1 MSLSRVTKL
10 LVLAASAYTI
20 GSPREG
26 DAATINA
33 ARIAARCGLDI
44 HALADAHNVSLLC
57 TIPWTEEAAPAGQY
71 TAGLHIQCND
81 GTNLL
86 AHEALDG
93 SGVWI
98 ERMGDEASGYRY
110 LGRGFWRDCE
120 IQEAV
125 YFAREA
131 WGC

>member
-10 LVLAASAYTI
+10 LVLAASAYLI

-57 TIPWTEEAAPAGQY
+57 TIEWTEEKAPAASY
-71 TAGLHIQCND
+71 TCVANVTCV
-81 GTNLL
+81 
-86 AHEALDG
+86 DG
-93 SGVWI
+93 STLNVYEGPEGIWI
-98 ERMGDEASGYRY
+98 ERLGGEDVDFHY
-110 LGRGFWRDCE
+110 LSRGFWRDCE
-120 IQEAV
+120 PTEAV
-125 YFAREA
+125 LFARDA

>member
-10 LVLAASAYTI
+10 LVLAASAYLI

-57 TIPWTEEAAPAGQY
+57 TIEWTEEKAPAASY
-71 TAGLHIQCND
+71 TCVANVTCV
-81 GTNLL
+81 
-86 AHEALDG
+86 DG
-93 SGVWI
+93 STLNVYEGPEGIWI
-98 ERMGDEASGYRY
+98 ERLGGEDVDFRY

-120 IQEAV
+120 PTEAV
-125 YFAREA
+125 LFARDA

>member
-10 LVLAASAYTI
+10 LVLAASATMI
-20 GSPREG
+20 GSYGEAA
-26 DAATINA
+26 AATINA
-33 ARIAARCGLDI
+33 ARIAGRCGLDI
-44 HALADAHNVSLLC
+44 NELADAHNVSLLC
-57 TIPWTEEAAPAGQY
+57 TLEWTEEKAPAVLF
-71 TAGLHIQCND
+71 TCAANITCV
-81 GTNLL
+81 
-86 AHEALDG
+86 DG
-93 SGVWI
+93 STLNVYEAPEGIYI
-98 ERMGDEASGYRY
+98 ERMASEAEDFHY

>member
-10 LVLAASAYTI
+10 LVLAASAYLI

-44 HALADAHNVSLLC
+44 RALADAHNVSLLC
-57 TIPWTEEAAPAGQY
+57 TIPWTEEKAPAASY
-71 TAGLHIQCND
+71 TCVANITCV
-81 GTNLL
+81 
-86 AHEALDG
+86 DG
-93 SGVWI
+93 STLNVYEGPEGIWI
-98 ERMGDEASGYRY
+98 ERLGGEDVDFHY
-110 LGRGFWRDCE
+110 LSRGFWRDCE
-120 IQEAV
+120 PTEAV
-125 YFAREA
+125 LFAREA

>member
-10 LVLAASAYTI
+10 LVLAASAYLI

-57 TIPWTEEAAPAGQY
+57 TIEWTEEKAPSASY
-71 TAGLHIQCND
+71 TCVANITCV
-81 GTNLL
+81 
-86 AHEALDG
+86 DG
-93 SGVWI
+93 STLNVYEGPEGIYI
-98 ERMGDEASGYRY
+98 EHMASEANDFHY

-120 IQEAV
+120 PTEAV
-125 YFAREA
+125 LFAREV

>member
-10 LVLAASAYTI
+10 LVLAASAYLI

-57 TIPWTEEAAPAGQY
+57 TIEWTEEKAPAASY
-71 TAGLHIQCND
+71 ACVANVTCV
-81 GTNLL
+81 
-86 AHEALDG
+86 DG
-93 SGVWI
+93 STLNVYEGPEGIWI
-98 ERMGDEASGYRY
+98 ERLGGEDVDFRY
-110 LGRGFWRDCE
+110 LSRGFWRDCE
-120 IQEAV
+120 PTEAV
-125 YFAREA
+125 LFARDA

>member
-10 LVLAASAYTI
+10 LVLAASAYLI

-57 TIPWTEEAAPAGQY
+57 TIPWTEEKAPAVLFSCVANIEC
-71 TAGLHIQCND
+71 T
-81 GTNLL
+81 
-86 AHEALDG
+86 DG
-93 SGVWI
+93 STLSVYEAPEGIYI
-98 ERMGDEASGYRY
+98 EHMASEANDFHY

-120 IQEAV
+120 PTEAV
-125 YFAREA
+125 LFAREV

>member
-10 LVLAASAYTI
+10 LVLAASASLI
-20 GSPREG
+20 GSYSEAA
-26 DAATINA
+26 AATINA

-44 HALADAHNVSLLC
+44 NELADAHNVSLLC
-57 TIPWTEEAAPAGQY
+57 TIEWTEEKAPAVLFSCVANI
-71 TAGLHIQCND
+71 TC
-81 GTNLL
+81 
-86 AHEALDG
+86 EDG
-93 SGVWI
+93 STLNVYEAAEGIYI
-98 ERMGDEASGYRY
+98 ERMASEADDFHY

-120 IQEAV
+120 PTEVV